1 MLSYIDK
8 DWQNNFLVKDIVL
21 KIIDAFG
28 VDRCFFASNFPVELN
43 EDWPSE
49 KLFDA
54 FRDLV
59 QSFSPD
65 DQRKLFSENAKRV
78 YKAAS

>member
-8 DWQNNFLVKDIVL
+8 DWQNNFLVKDTVL
-21 KIIDAFG
+21 KIIDTFG

-49 KLFDA
+49 KLFEA

-59 QSFSPD
+59 KSFNPD

-78 YKAAS
+78 YKATS

>member
-1 MLSYIDK
+1 
-8 DWQNNFLVKDIVL
+8 
-21 KIIDAFG
+21 KIIDTFG

-49 KLFDA
+49 KLLDA

-59 QSFSPD
+59 KSFSPD
-65 DQRKLFSENAKRV
+65 EQRKLFSENAKRV